1 MTKSIKL
8 TDKQIEAL
16 YAAIRIHSGS
26 YDGWSDAELSEFD
39 VKRELLALRQV
50 EAKLDEIS
58 LIIGDLVGVAK

>member
-16 YAAIRIHSGS
+16 YAAIRVHAGS
-26 YDGWSDAELSEFD
+26 YADWSDSELTEFD

-58 LIIGDLVGVAK
+58 VIIGDLVGVSK

>member
-16 YAAIRIHSGS
+16 YAAIRIHAGS
-26 YDGWSDAELSEFD
+26 YDGWTDSELSEFD
-39 VKRELLALRQV
+39 IKRELLALKQV

-58 LIIGDLVGVAK
+58 VIVGALAGATK